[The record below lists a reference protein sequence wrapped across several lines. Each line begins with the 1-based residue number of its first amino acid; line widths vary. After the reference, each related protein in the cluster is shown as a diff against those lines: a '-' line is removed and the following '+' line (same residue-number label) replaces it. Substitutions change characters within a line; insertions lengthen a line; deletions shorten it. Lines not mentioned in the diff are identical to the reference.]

1 MVKTMSVIA
10 ALFTWQNFIHLI
22 DILVIW
28 FLIYELLLLIRGTRA
43 VQLFRGIIIIIL
55 VKIISWYIGLSTV
68 SWVMDQ
74 IINWGVI
81 AIVVIFQPEI
91 RRGLEHLG
99 RGSIFARNQT
109 ANETEEETIKQ
120 LDQAIQ
126 YMSKRRIGALISIEM
141 KTGLEEYIETGIP
154 LDADI
159 SGALLINTFIP
170 NTPLHDGAVIIKNNR
185 IAVAAAYLPL
195 SDSKLIPKELGTR
208 HRAAVGISEV
218 TDALTIAI
226 SEETGEVSIT
236 KDNELIRNMSQNDYL
251 KFLRAQL
258 YNHDTGSNNSL
269 LTHLVSFFSRGG
281 GGRHGQK

>member
-1 MVKTMSVIA
+1 MQFISS
-10 ALFTWQNFIHLI
+10 LLTWQNLIHLI

-28 FLIYELLLLIRGTRA
+28 FLIYELLILIRGTRA
-43 VQLFRGIIIIIL
+43 VQLFRGTMIIIL
-55 VKIISWYIGLSTV
+55 VKVISWYAGLSTV

-74 IINWGVI
+74 ILNWGVI
-81 AIVVIFQPEI
+81 AIVIIFQPEI

-99 RGSIFARNQT
+99 RGSFLSHNQST
-109 ANETEEETIKQ
+109 NETEEEMIKQ

-126 YMSKRRIGALISIEM
+126 YMSKRRIGALISIQM

-218 TDALTIAI
+218 TDALTIVI

-251 KFLRAQL
+251 KFMRSQL
-258 YNHDTGSNNSL
+258 CTHEPTHDNL
-269 LTHLVSFFSRGG
+269 LTRLYSLFERQGG
-281 GGRHGQK
+281 GQHGQK